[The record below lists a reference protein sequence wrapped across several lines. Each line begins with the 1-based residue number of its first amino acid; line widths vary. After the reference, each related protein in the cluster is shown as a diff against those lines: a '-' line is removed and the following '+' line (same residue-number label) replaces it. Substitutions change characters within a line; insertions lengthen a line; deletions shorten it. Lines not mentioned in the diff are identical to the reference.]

1 MTITWEHFIPI
12 IITVAGGLIV
22 WAIKIA
28 INAIAASIT
37 KKVEEAVRRHDARLE
52 AGEARMDAHEERI
65 KKNEADTGFLFK
77 TLIER
82 NS

>member
-1 MTITWEHFIPI
+1 MIITWEHFIPI

-22 WAIKIA
+22 WGIKLA

-37 KKVEEAVRRHDARLE
+37 RKVEYDIKDIQARLE
-52 AGEARMDAHEERI
+52 SGEVRMDNHDEKI
-65 KKNEADTGFLFK
+65 KKIETDIGFVIK